1 MRNPFKLSALD
12 QPYAGRLKQILVDDL
27 YRQAPLPLVMLLP
40 VLGVFYWVLAD
51 IIPARPVIG
60 WIFIALFLLV
70 VPRLAIVLAAHR
82 IKARFPDARR
92 RLLFFAVPTV
102 VVGLGMSAINIL
114 AAPLITAEQLIM
126 LAIIAAG
133 INSIAII
140 SMSSSLGTYLLY
152 MVPNIA
158 SIAVAGL
165 MGPPLTYRVIFLFLV
180 VTNLIS
186 LVVMATTMHVK
197 SRRTILLQLRINEMN
212 SLLQEVNRQLK
223 GEVEER
229 MAAVAEL
236 KARNDDLEGLNLR
249 MARTHAQMLQSE
261 KMASIGQLA
270 AGIAHEINNP
280 IAFVRSNLHSLA
292 SYVNDLVTVMK
303 AYEDAE
309 AARDGEAERRRLA
322 DLKRT
327 TDVDHVIGDIPLLI
341 AESADGLSRV
351 EKIVRDLRNFS
362 HVDKASWQSVDLHD
376 CIESTLNL
384 AAHEIERKADVIREY
399 GVLPSV
405 ACLPGQINQVFL
417 NLLVHAAQSHVRRGT
432 VTIRTGRD
440 GDSVW
445 VQVQDT
451 GPGVSPEDLARIFDP
466 FFTTDFTAKQ
476 VGTNPG
482 LGLAVSY
489 TIVRQHGGTIDVTSE
504 LGKGSTFTVR
514 LPIERRA
521 PLEDAA

>member
-12 QPYAGRLKQILVDDL
+12 QPYAGRLEEILVDDL
-27 YRQAPLPLVMLLP
+27 YRRAPLPVVMLLP
-40 VLGVFYWVLAD
+40 VLGVFCWVLAE
-51 IIPARPVIG
+51 IIPARAVIG
-60 WIFIALFLLV
+60 WIFGALFLLV
-70 VPRLAIVLAAHR
+70 IPRLAIVLAADR
-82 IKARFPDARR
+82 IKKRFPDARR

-158 SIAVAGL
+158 SIAVAQL
-165 MGPPLTYRVIFLFLV
+165 IGPPLTYREIFLFLV
-180 VTNLIS
+180 VTNLVS
-186 LVVMATTMHVK
+186 LVVMATSVHLTT
-197 SRRTILLQLRINEMN
+197 RRTILLQLRINEIN

-229 MAAVAEL
+229 IAAVAEL
-236 KARNDDLEGLNLR
+236 KARNEELEALNLR
-249 MARTHAQMLQSE
+249 MVRTHARMLQSE

-292 SYVNDLVTVMK
+292 SYVNDLVAVMK
-303 AYEDAE
+303 AYEEAE
-309 AARDGEAERRRLA
+309 AARDGDAERRRLA
-322 DLKRT
+322 ELKRS
-327 TDVDHVIGDIPLLI
+327 TDVDNVIGDIPPLI
-341 AESADGLSRV
+341 AESSDGLSRV
-351 EKIVRDLRNFS
+351 EKIVRDLRKFS
-362 HVDKASWQSVDLHD
+362 HVDKVSWQKVDLHD
-376 CIESTLNL
+376 CIETTLNL
-384 AAHEIERKADVIREY
+384 ASHEIERKADVVREY
-399 GVLPSV
+399 GVLPPV

-417 NLLVHAAQSHVRRGT
+417 NLLVHAAQSHVDRGT
-432 VTIRTGRD
+432 ITIRTGCD
-440 GDSVW
+440 GDWVW

-466 FFTTDFTAKQ
+466 FFTTDFTSRQ

-482 LGLAVSY
+482 LGLSVSY
-489 TIVRQHGGTIDVTSE
+489 TIVQQHGGTIDVTSDE
-504 LGKGSTFTVR
+504 GKGSTFTVR
-514 LPIERRA
+514 LPIEHRSSV
-521 PLEDAA
+521 EDAA